1 MWPSLRPLCLALGF
15 SLATYMNSPKG
26 EDHNISNFE
35 TLQCL
40 IIDLFIYLF
49 IDGPIRD
56 AHPNKKKKIELR

>member
-1 MWPSLRPLCLALGF
+1 
-15 SLATYMNSPKG
+15 MNSPKE

-56 AHPNKKKKIELR
+56 AHPNKKKKIELRWSPTPN